1 MCQVRASD
9 LSTHPSPWSVI
20 VARPCCFL
28 GPARFSRVGC
38 WRHFHVFLD
47 SGRLFKNFFKH
58 LNIFLYSFVCV
69 CMHTRAC
76 MQHVWRSEDNF
87 RYSALS
93 YHHLGSGE
101 QSQIFRLGSQH
112 LYLLGHLTS
121 PMGRLFKRHLGTPEN
136 ISFIWIWIGPE
147 QWVVFQVWETKF
159 TVKWR
164 GQGDKGRLNYH
175 WVLVL
180 SHQAVQK
187 VCTKCHALVV
197 WNPELMAVGKM
208 F

>member
-9 LSTHPSPWSVI
+9 LSTHPSPWSVT

-38 WRHFHVFLD
+38 WRHFHVLLD

-121 PMGRLFKRHLGTPEN
+121 PMGRLFKWHLGTPEN
-136 ISFIWIWIGPE
+136 MSHLSGYGLVRSNEWSSRCGKPSS
-147 QWVVFQVWETKF
+147 QWSDVARVTKADWTTTGF
-159 TVKWR
+159 
-164 GQGDKGRLNYH
+164 
-175 WVLVL
+175 
-180 SHQAVQK
+180 
-187 VCTKCHALVV
+187 
-197 WNPELMAVGKM
+197 
-208 F
+208 